1 MVVLFPSECTD
12 FAGIVPGGPPRRLV
26 MGVFPW
32 KLNCILLSHLLPT
45 ANALSPQIRDR
56 GQVHLPPLP
65 RGVISNALDYGKL
78 KHIWQLKWRKK
89 GVARIIKKTMMM
101 MTPPTRTRISPDGRR
116 GRKLTMRPTTM
127 QLMTMRTATK
137 TMMTMPVTMVMTMV
151 MTVAVIH

>member
-1 MVVLFPSECTD
+1 MLPSECTVLS
-12 FAGIVPGGPPRRLV
+12 GIVQGGPPRSLV
-26 MGVFPW
+26 IGVFPW
-32 KLNCILLSHLLPT
+32 KLNWVFLSHLLAT

-56 GQVHLPPLP
+56 GLRNLPPLP

-151 MTVAVIH
+151 MTVAVID